1 MVAIIFIEKLAI
13 EVNVINRKKV
23 LIVGAGPA
31 GMMAAG
37 FCAQNGA
44 DVTLIEKNEL
54 VGKKL
59 RITGKG
65 RCNITNACDEN
76 TFISNITSNGKFLY
90 SAINNFNS
98 YDTIDFF
105 EKHGMKVK
113 IERGNRAFPQSDKA
127 IDVVNVLKSFVKDC
141 GCKILNKRAR
151 EILVDDGMCKGII
164 TDRKEKIFS
173 DAVII
178 STGGKSYPRTGST
191 GDGYKM
197 AKAVGH
203 SIENLQPSLVPLEC
217 KNNWCSELQGLS
229 LRNVQIELIDN
240 DLNKVIYK
248 DFGEMIF
255 THFGVSGPII
265 LSASAHIKNINS
277 KNYSIKIDLKPA
289 LTQEQLD
296 KRLMKDF
303 SKYINR
309 DFGNSLGDLLPRK
322 LIPIIVKLSGIP
334 ETLKCN
340 QITKDMRKNLVDIL
354 KGLII
359 NIKDFRPIEEAIV
372 TSGGIKTSEINPK
385 TMESKI
391 VKNLYFAGEVI
402 DVDAYTGGFNL
413 QIAFS
418 TGYLA
423 GIFASKGDN

>member
-1 MVAIIFIEKLAI
+1 MVAIIFIEKLTV
-13 EVNVINRKKV
+13 EVDIINRKKV
-23 LIVGAGPA
+23 LVIGAGPA

-37 FCAQNGA
+37 VCAQNGA
-44 DVTLIEKNEL
+44 NVTLIEKNEL
-54 VGKKL
+54 VGRKL

-65 RCNITNACDEN
+65 RCNITNACDESS
-76 TFISNITSNGKFLY
+76 FISNVTSNGKFLY

-105 EKHGMKVK
+105 KEHGMEVK
-113 IERGNRAFPQSDKA
+113 IERGNRVFPQSDKA
-127 IDVVNVLKSFVKDC
+127 IDVVNVLKSFVKDS
-141 GCKILNKRAR
+141 GCKILNKRAK
-151 EILVDDGMCKGII
+151 ELLTCDGICKGII

-178 STGGKSYPRTGST
+178 ATGGKSYPRTGST

-203 SIENLQPSLVPLEC
+203 SIESLQPSLVPLEC

-229 LRNVQIELIDN
+229 LRNVQIELVDN

-265 LSASAHIKNINS
+265 LSASTHIKNINS

-322 LIPIIVKLSGIP
+322 LIPIIVKLSGVP

-340 QITKDMRKNLVDIL
+340 QITKDMRRNLIDIL

-359 NIKDFRPIEEAIV
+359 DIKDFRPIEEAIV

-391 VKNLYFAGEVI
+391 VKELYFAGEVM

>member
-1 MVAIIFIEKLAI
+1 MVAIIFIEKLTV
-13 EVNVINRKKV
+13 EVDIINRKKV
-23 LIVGAGPA
+23 LVIGAGPA

-37 FCAQNGA
+37 VCAQNGA
-44 DVTLIEKNEL
+44 NVTLIEKNEL

-65 RCNITNACDEN
+65 RCNITNACDESS
-76 TFISNITSNGKFLY
+76 FISNVTSNGKFLY

-105 EKHGMKVK
+105 KEHGMEVK
-113 IERGNRAFPQSDKA
+113 IERGNRVFPQSDKA
-127 IDVVNVLKSFVKDC
+127 IDVVNVLKSFVKDS
-141 GCKILNKRAR
+141 GCKILNKRAK
-151 EILVDDGMCKGII
+151 ELLTCDGICKGII

-178 STGGKSYPRTGST
+178 ATGGKSYPRTGST

-203 SIENLQPSLVPLEC
+203 SIESLQPSLVPLEC

-229 LRNVQIELIDN
+229 LRNVQIELVDN

-265 LSASAHIKNINS
+265 LSASTHIKNINS

-322 LIPIIVKLSGIP
+322 LIPIIVKLSGVP

-340 QITKDMRKNLVDIL
+340 QITKDMRRNLIDIL

-359 NIKDFRPIEEAIV
+359 DIKDFRPIEEAIV

-391 VKNLYFAGEVI
+391 VKELYFAGEVM